1 MEIADIKAHLPLG
14 AVLSHYGLQADRA
27 GRLRCPFHDDQTPS
41 MQVYPKTQTC
51 YCFSANCATHGKALD
66 VIDFVMHK
74 EQCSKGEAIRYCERL
89 CGGAFLSAVQ
99 SPAPVTSSTPLP
111 SAGILEQMFT
121 YFKNAVA
128 NSRPAQDYLK
138 SRGLDATRLTVG
150 YNSAQFHHGQ
160 RKDTRLIDA
169 CVQVGLLTPWG
180 TNTREGGQAYKPF
193 GKYCLVFALQSRS
206 GSITGLYFRSTVN
219 DSDAKHFYL
228 KDRKGLYPCHPDSNT
243 VKLIVAE
250 SIIDAA
256 TLQQQEQITRE
267 YAVLACYGTNG
278 FTEEHAAAIASLPAL
293 REIVFAFDGD
303 EAGNKATQKYA
314 AQLRE
319 RYPQLLLTTL
329 QLPAGEDIN
338 SLGCAHEPEIFTAL
352 LENRQPVAS
361 ATTTTDTPV
370 LSSSETTTP
379 SPAAPAADSDEL
391 DTRNPYKLRYTGT
404 AAVYDIAGGVG
415 KGLDSLKVTLVI
427 TEKSGGRKSRQKLDL
442 YEEKQVDKCCREVSE
457 KFFLSQP
464 DLAADLYRLTD
475 LLETYRERE
484 LLLSERQEPDAPLD
498 YPLTAAERNAAED
511 FLKAPDLLARINAQ
525 LEKAGIIGEESNR
538 LLLWLIAASYKLP
551 EPLHALIQGSSG
563 SGKTRLLKQVSACM
577 PPERLTKLTRVS
589 DKVFY
594 NYPETYF
601 VHRLLCLED
610 IDGLGEEAEF
620 ALRELQSNGEL
631 TSAMSIKLESGQI
644 TSGQKTVRGPI
655 ASLACTTRGEWYEDN
670 MSRVF
675 LVAVDERAAQ
685 TARILDYQNRKAAGQ
700 IDSRGE
706 QSAIVQL
713 QHLVRA
719 LRVMEVVNP
728 YAGKLSLPKE
738 AHKLRRLND
747 LFLNFVKVVTW
758 LHQYQR
764 KKDDRDRLIVEISDL
779 AQAVDILF
787 DSIVLKVDELDGSLR
802 QFFEQLKSFLQ
813 KTHADDW
820 QKATFTLREIR
831 QALNVSKTQLFRYVN
846 DLLRLEY
853 LKITGGHINRGFTYQ
868 VSYWD
873 GYTAL
878 RERLRKDLLDQLDR
892 LTAGTPGNASGTL
905 EPAMVLEK

>member
-1 MEIADIKAHLPLG
+1 MEIADIKAHLPIS
-14 AVLSHYGLQADRA
+14 AVLSHYGLQPDCA
-27 GRLRCPFHDDQTPS
+27 GRLRCPFHDDKTPS
-41 MQVYPKTQTC
+41 MQVYKKTQTC
-51 YCFSANCATHGKALD
+51 YCFSGNCATHGKSLD

-89 CGGAFLSAVQ
+89 CGGAIVSAVQ
-99 SPAPVTSSTPLP
+99 PSPRVTPPASVPPV
-111 SAGILEQMFT
+111 GNILEQMFT
-121 YFKNAVA
+121 YFRNAVA
-128 NSRPAQDYLK
+128 SSKPAQDYIR
-138 SRGLDATRLTVG
+138 SRGLDATRLEVG
-150 YNSAQFHHGQ
+150 YNSAQFHHGS
-160 RKDTRLIDA
+160 RKDAALIDA
-169 CVQVGLLTPWG
+169 CVQAGLLTPWG

-193 GKYCLVFALQSRS
+193 GKYCVVFALRSR
-206 GSITGLYFRSTVN
+206 GGAITGMYFRSTVN

-228 KDRKGLYPCHPDSNT
+228 KDRKGLYPCHPATDA
-243 VKLIVAE
+243 VKLLLTE
-250 SIIDAA
+250 SVIDAA
-256 TLQQQEQITRE
+256 TLLQHETITRE

-278 FTEEHAAAIASLPAL
+278 FTDEHAAAIASLPQL
-293 REIVFAFDGD
+293 REIIFAFDGD
-303 EAGNKATQKYA
+303 DAGNKAVQKYA
-314 AQLRE
+314 AQLHAQ
-319 RYPQLLLTTL
+319 YPQLQFTTL
-329 QLPAGEDIN
+329 ELPAGEDIN
-338 SLGCAHEPEIFTAL
+338 SMSCTHEPEIFSAL
-352 LENRQPVAS
+352 LDSRQPV
-361 ATTTTDTPV
+361 V
-370 LSSSETTTP
+370 LSSTENNTFLQSAT
-379 SPAAPAADSDEL
+379 SDASDVSEL
-391 DTRNPYKLRYTGT
+391 DTRNPHKLRYSG
-404 AAVYDIAGGVG
+404 AAADYEVQGGVS

-427 TEKSGGRKSRQKLDL
+427 TGKGSGRKSRQKLDL
-442 YEEKQVDKCCREVSE
+442 YEEKAVDKCCRELSE
-457 KFFLSQP
+457 KLFISQP
-464 DLAADLYRLTD
+464 DLSADLYRLTD

-484 LLLSERQEPDAPLD
+484 LLLSEQPEPAATVD
-498 YPLTAAERNAAED
+498 YPLTAVERAAAEE
-511 FLKAPDLLARINAQ
+511 FLRAPDLLGRINGQ
-525 LEKAGIIGEESNR
+525 LEAAGIIGEESNR
-538 LLLWLIAASYKLP
+538 LLLWLIASSHKLA

-589 DKVFY
+589 EKVFY

-675 LVAVDERAAQ
+675 LVAVDERATQ

-700 IDSRGE
+700 LSSDKER
-706 QSAIVQL
+706 AATLQL
-713 QHLVRA
+713 QQLVRA
-719 LRVMEVVNP
+719 LGVVEVVNP
-728 YAGKLSLPKE
+728 YAGRLQLPPE

-758 LHQYQR
+758 VHQYQR
-764 KKDDRDRLIVEISDL
+764 KRDGKNRLLVEISDL

-802 QFFEQLKSFLQ
+802 QFFEQLKNYLQ

-820 QKATFTLREIR
+820 QKATFTLREVR
-831 QALNVSKTQLFRYVN
+831 QGLNVSKTQLFRYVN

-853 LKITGGHINRGFTYQ
+853 IRITGGHVNRGFTYQ
-868 VSYWD
+868 ISYWD

-878 RERLRKDLLDQLDR
+878 RERLRKSLTDQLAA
-892 LTAGTPGNASGTL
+892 LQAGGENSGIGTPELATVA
-905 EPAMVLEK
+905 ECE